1 MAKTKN
7 GKTRSKSTTVETSA
21 LRARKAC
28 ILADLRTTFL
38 T

>member
-7 GKTRSKSTTVETSA
+7 AETGAEPTTVETSA
-21 LRARKAC
+21 LRARKAY
-28 ILADLRTTFL
+28 IKTDFITTAS